1 LPRPAKTKE
10 TQKLRYFSLGGLLR
24 LLCFK
29 DLGGNNNSVSSG
41 RMAFLQGKG
50 NIINSAESR
59 LGRRL
64 KVHGNV
70 TGFAGQ
76 DAAVGSDLGSGRWN
90 KEWGRGVI
98 DTRDDPLLGLK
109 MTSWI

>member
-10 TQKLRYFSLGGLLR
+10 TQKLRYFSLGELLR

-50 NIINSAESR
+50 NIINSADVLPSR
-59 LGRRL
+59 DW
-64 KVHGNV
+64 
-70 TGFAGQ
+70 AG
-76 DAAVGSDLGSGRWN
+76 GSKCMGMLWVLPAKTQLWVPTLVPDGGIRN
-90 KEWGRGVI
+90 GEEV
-98 DTRDDPLLGLK
+98 
-109 MTSWI
+109 